1 MLRIRVS
8 ETVALRR
15 LQHVNPGGTFYPTSS
30 INFTMLN
37 FPKQLLFVLLFAGSL
52 LFITSC
58 DEDNLREDTLMNIET
73 EETLPDMLEASLLP
87 PPADPDADPT
97 EPSESRTPCF
107 RFVYPVSFVLRNG
120 TTVSVENGPA
130 LRAFI
135 TRLRTE
141 GLRANFV
148 YPFDVEL
155 ANGETIS
162 ILNFREF
169 RRVRTFC
176 NNRDN
181 MADEPCFRYN
191 YPIGLTIN
199 DRPVTINTAWG
210 WRLALRAA
218 GRGATVRITYPITVN
233 VPYQDEPLTINNR
246 MELNELR
253 RSCGNEGGDRVPCF
267 RFVYPL
273 DLVVGEEI
281 LTVETPAEWR
291 QAVINSGA
299 DVRVRPAYPVDITIL
314 ETEETVTVSAADGW
328 GAVRE
333 ICN

>member
-1 MLRIRVS
+1 
-8 ETVALRR
+8 
-15 LQHVNPGGTFYPTSS
+15 
-30 INFTMLN
+30 MLN
-37 FPKQLLFVLLFAGSL
+37 FPKQLLFVLLFAASL

-58 DEDNLREDTLMNIET
+58 DEDNLREQTLMEVTT
-73 EETLPDMLEASLLP
+73 EEELPDMLEASLLP
-87 PPADPDADPT
+87 PPADPDANST
-97 EPSESRTPCF
+97 EPEESRTPCF
-107 RFVYPVSFVLRNG
+107 RFIYPISFVLRNG
-120 TTVSVENGPA
+120 TTVTVENGPA

-135 TRLRTE
+135 ARLRNE

-155 ANGETIS
+155 ANDETIS

-191 YPIGLTIN
+191 FPIDITIN
-199 DRPVTINTAWG
+199 DRPVTINTPWE

-218 GRGATVRITYPITVN
+218 GRDATVRITYPITVN

-253 RSCGNEGGDRVPCF
+253 RACAVDNVIRRACF

-273 DLVVGEEI
+273 DLTVGED
-281 LTVETPAEWR
+281 LVTVETPAEWR
-291 QAVINSGA
+291 ETVINSGA
-299 DVRVRPAYPVDITIL
+299 DVQVRPAYPVDITIR
-314 ETEETVTVSAADGW
+314 ETEEVITVVAADGW
-328 GAVRE
+328 AAIRE